1 MILDFSKEADCMEV
15 MENWKEFLNKKVN
28 IIVDDPP
35 SPYPKSKEGIL
46 IDVTPTHLILQRNDK
61 TEALR
66 ITDIRRVE
74 LKRGEE

>member
-1 MILDFSKEADCMEV
+1 MEV

-28 IIVDDPP
+28 IIVDDSP

-46 IDVTPTHLILQRNDK
+46 IDVTPTHLVLQRNDK

>member
-1 MILDFSKEADCMEV
+1 MEV